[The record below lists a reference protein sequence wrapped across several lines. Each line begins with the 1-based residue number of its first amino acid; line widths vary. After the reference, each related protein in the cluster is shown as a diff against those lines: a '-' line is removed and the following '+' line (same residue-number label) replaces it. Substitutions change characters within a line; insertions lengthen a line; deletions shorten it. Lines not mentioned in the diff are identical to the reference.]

1 MTDSF
6 WKTLG
11 STLVDAGAAYL
22 QQVRLVEELK
32 HLSTDDALARFSK
45 YVQGLTST
53 ARAGFAVTLAVL
65 ENNESSADAKHLIAS
80 LRAALAGEPSTPAAS
95 ADASSPA
102 APTPAAP
109 SRVAAPRPAVAPPTF
124 DADLQR
130 VSEWHDVEGEQR
142 AQTVIDYLES
152 LDLDGLESL
161 HDHLETM
168 QKNCATNIQNHRDN
182 EARIAAGRFV
192 EDQMMYRASVIAG
205 GRRDPDWLRTLQELE
220 GWASWF
226 DAVHKAVGGV
236 IEERRR
242 PPTPPAPPAIPAKPA
257 EAAKHAKHAPPAKHA
272 KHAKPTNS
280 AESAKH
286 AEPALPAAPQRS
298 DKLRALD
305 EMKQMLEQ
313 QLASGE
319 VRGERAIG
327 LRGVLDKM
335 ETLFEAVDRG
345 EIDNA
350 QAVSRM
356 TQLYADVAPLIADP
370 GSKRRAASG
379 SPRLREIDAY
389 AGAMK
394 IALGRV
400 MMASPPPATA
410 QALGA
415 VLGDLAQFQQE
426 VAKVKDDEALS
437 QLEAD
442 LLRPAA
448 KASHELAM
456 ARNALL
462 ARPLWESVDYL
473 PAVNGIAYCGAADLQ
488 QQLEAAL
495 APRGLAVLNTQR
507 MKHHGQ
513 VRWDELNSC
522 HVAFFD
528 LRGASDIAGLAAT
541 APKRARELAA
551 AAYELGIAFALGKP
565 VVVTGAEGEAMPF
578 DVDLTA
584 VELAGDEGD
593 AALLAQAVDEAFYVP
608 QRSGSS
614 SSIGE
619 TVAFLDRL
627 TRHHPKRKAFEGMGW
642 LDPALTED
650 PAGFV
655 GKTEQI
661 IRALPEQR
669 WRLLRPAWPAAYPDA
684 ASKRCFHVMP
694 FGQSWSDEV
703 RDVARLACRE
713 RGLIYRRGDEAEEG
727 RIIHA
732 IWDDLCRAHVAL
744 VDVSGANLNVM
755 IELGIAHAIGRPVLA
770 VRRRDLPDV
779 RPKHIEKLRVL
790 PYASA
795 SELTGILL
803 TKLPA

>member
-1 MTDSF
+1 MADGF

-11 STLVDAGAAYL
+11 STLVDAGTAYL
-22 QQVRLVEELK
+22 QQVRFVEELK
-32 HLSTDDALARFSK
+32 RLSPDDAMARFSS
-45 YVQGLTST
+45 YVQGLTSS
-53 ARAGFAVTLAVL
+53 ARAGFVVTLAVL
-65 ENNESSADAKHLIAS
+65 ENIERNAEAKHFIGS
-80 LRAALAGEPSTPAAS
+80 LRATLAGQQPAPALAPSPVV
-95 ADASSPA
+95 A
-102 APTPAAP
+102 APVAAP
-109 SRVAAPRPAVAPPTF
+109 SPVPEPPPAAAPRPVAAPTTF
-124 DADLQR
+124 EADLQR
-130 VSEWHDVEGEQR
+130 VSEWHDLEGDER
-142 AQTVIDYLES
+142 ARTVIDYLES
-152 LDLDGLESL
+152 LDPDGLESL
-161 HDHLETM
+161 HGHLETM

-205 GRRDPDWLRTLQELE
+205 GRRDADWLRTLQELE
-220 GWASWF
+220 TWAQWF
-226 DAVHKAVGGV
+226 DAVHKAVGST

-242 PPTPPAPPAIPAKPA
+242 PPP
-257 EAAKHAKHAPPAKHA
+257 
-272 KHAKPTNS
+272 
-280 AESAKH
+280 
-286 AEPALPAAPQRS
+286 PAAPAPAIARQRS
-298 DKLRALD
+298 AKLDALD
-305 EMKQMLEQ
+305 ELKQMLEQ

-319 VRGERAIG
+319 VRGERAIT
-327 LRGVLDKM
+327 LRAVLDKI
-335 ETLFEAVDRG
+335 EGVFEAVDRG
-345 EIDNA
+345 DIDNA
-350 QAVSRM
+350 QAVSRV

-370 GSKRRAASG
+370 GSKGRTASG
-379 SPRLREIDAY
+379 SPRLKEVDAY

-394 IALGRV
+394 VALGRE
-400 MMASPPPATA
+400 MMGVPPPATA
-410 QALGA
+410 QALAA

-426 VAKVKDDEALS
+426 VANLEDDDALS

-448 KASHELAM
+448 RARHELAM
-456 ARNALL
+456 ARHALV

-473 PAVNGIAYCGAADLQ
+473 PSVNAIAYCGGADLQ
-488 QQLEAAL
+488 RQLAAAL
-495 APRGLAVLNTQR
+495 APRRLSVLNTRR
-507 MKHHGQ
+507 MTHHGQ

-528 LRGASDIAGLAAT
+528 LRGASDIAALAAS
-541 APKRARELAA
+541 APKRARELAG

-565 VVVTGAEGEAMPF
+565 VVVTGAAGEAMPF
-578 DVDLTA
+578 DIDLA
-584 VELAGDEGD
+584 PVELGGGDGD

-608 QRSGSS
+608 QRGGTS

-619 TVAFLDRL
+619 SVAFLDEL
-627 TRHHPKRKAFEGMGW
+627 TRSHPKRSAFEGMGW
-642 LDPALTED
+642 LDPALEKD

-655 GKTEQI
+655 AKTEQI

-684 ASKRCFHVMP
+684 ESKRCFHVMP
-694 FGQSWSDEV
+694 FGLSWSDEV
-703 RDVARLACRE
+703 RDVARLACKE

-732 IWDDLCRAHVAL
+732 IWDDLCRAHVVL
-744 VDVSGANLNVM
+744 VYLSGANLNVM

-770 VRRRDLPDV
+770 VRKRDSLDV

-790 PYASA
+790 PFQSA